1 MIELSPTPC
10 NDKAVEKL
18 SKLALTYINEDR
30 TEGYKFALNRISNVH
45 LHAQGPAG
53 NVYYL
58 RLDVLET
65 KCHVRSSKPW
75 KRCDV
80 RPFMETQISGNCNT
94 TILHTATGYSYL
106 YSYDCTLV
114 PDPPEKLQQI
124 CPACPVLLPIDSPRA
139 VHAAGLTL
147 YKFNTQS
154 TLPSSLALQ
163 NITRASVQSGPV
175 PATFVE
181 YTVQECREGYVGMCV
196 PTDNSGDPAGFCKG
210 AVYGPIGQPDMD
222 VSCEIFH
229 PQGIDVFHDLTPP
242 RPPMMPEV
250 PIFVPNVPIIIP
262 SYPTAPPPLLEEPQP
277 QPFDPSILVDPTRIF
292 PNPLSPIPTPYPQP
306 QPPIPNPLSPT
317 PIPLSPTP
325 LSPTPTVRL
334 PASLW
339 SLRRLQS
346 LQGFQ
351 TLSEELGAGVARPPF
366 NFRYRPLRRR
376 RQALV
381 TAKPP
386 HTPVFLAEFPSSP
399 SPFRSCPGPSR
410 YTTV

>member
-1 MIELSPTPC
+1 MGKCTWILLLTHILRAWGQMIELSPTPC

-53 NVYYL
+53 NVYYF

-94 TILHTATGYSYL
+94 TILHTAKGYSYL

-124 CPACPVLLPIDSPRA
+124 CPACPLLLPIDSPRA

-163 NITRASVQSGPV
+163 NLTRASVQSGPV

-210 AVYGPIGQPDMD
+210 AVYGAIGQPDVD

-229 PQGIDVFHDLTPP
+229 LQGIDVFHDLTPP
-242 RPPMMPEV
+242 RPPTMPEV

-292 PNPLSPIPTPYPQP
+292 PNPN
-306 QPPIPNPLSPT
+306 PPIPNPNPSSSSESLESQETPVSPGV
-317 PIPLSPTP
+317 PDS
-325 LSPTPTVRL
+325 S
-334 PASLW
+334 
-339 SLRRLQS
+339 
-346 LQGFQ
+346 
-351 TLSEELGAGVARPPF
+351 SEELGAGVARPPF

>member
-1 MIELSPTPC
+1 MGKCTWIYLLTHILRAWGQMIELSPTPC

-65 KCHVRSSKPW
+65 KCHVRSPKPW

-80 RPFMETQISGNCNT
+80 RAFMETQISGNCNT

-124 CPACPVLLPIDSPRA
+124 CPACPLLLPIDSPRA

-163 NITRASVQSGPV
+163 NLTRASVQVASLRTGSKVAPF
-175 PATFVE
+175 PL
-181 YTVQECREGYVGMCV
+181 Q
-196 PTDNSGDPAGFCKG
+196 PAGFCKG
-210 AVYGPIGQPDMD
+210 AVYGPIGQPDVD

-229 PQGIDVFHDLTPP
+229 PQVL
-242 RPPMMPEV
+242 
-250 PIFVPNVPIIIP
+250 
-262 SYPTAPPPLLEEPQP
+262 
-277 QPFDPSILVDPTRIF
+277 SI
-292 PNPLSPIPTPYPQP
+292 
-306 QPPIPNPLSPT
+306 
-317 PIPLSPTP
+317 
-325 LSPTPTVRL
+325 
-334 PASLW
+334 
-339 SLRRLQS
+339 RLQYLCLFELGLLLICSVLGMRKSPFHKNLFGVSGDSS
-346 LQGFQ
+346 LSGVPDSS
-351 TLSEELGAGVARPPF
+351 SEELGAGVARPPF

>member
-65 KCHVRSSKPW
+65 KCHVRSPKPW

-80 RPFMETQISGNCNT
+80 RAFMETSRGVTLGTLSWPSEDSDLTIQRVTVQYWKCSNCKS
-94 TILHTATGYSYL
+94 LGTATPPFSTQPQ
-106 YSYDCTLV
+106 DTPTCTAMTAQLV

-124 CPACPVLLPIDSPRA
+124 CPACPLLLPIDSPRA

-163 NITRASVQSGPV
+163 NLTRASVQSGPV

-196 PTDNSGDPAGFCKG
+196 PTDNSGD
-210 AVYGPIGQPDMD
+210 
-222 VSCEIFH
+222 
-229 PQGIDVFHDLTPP
+229 GIDVFHDLTPP
-242 RPPMMPEV
+242 RPPTMPEV

-292 PNPLSPIPTPYPQP
+292 PNPPIPNPNPN
-306 QPPIPNPLSPT
+306 PPIPNPNP
-317 PIPLSPTP
+317 PIPSPNPSSSSESLESQETP
-325 LSPTPTVRL
+325 VSPGVPH
-334 PASLW
+334 S
-339 SLRRLQS
+339 S
-346 LQGFQ
+346 
-351 TLSEELGAGVARPPF
+351 SEELGAGVARPPF

>member
-1 MIELSPTPC
+1 MGKCTWIYLLTHILRAWGQMIELSPTPC

-65 KCHVRSSKPW
+65 KCHVRSPKPW

-80 RPFMETQISGNCNT
+80 RAFMETQISGNCNT

-124 CPACPVLLPIDSPRA
+124 CPACPLLLPIDSPRA

-163 NITRASVQSGPV
+163 NLTRASVQVASLRTGAIAPCIHRV
-175 PATFVE
+175 APFPL
-181 YTVQECREGYVGMCV
+181 Q
-196 PTDNSGDPAGFCKG
+196 PAGFCKG
-210 AVYGPIGQPDMD
+210 AVYGPIGQPDVD

-229 PQGIDVFHDLTPP
+229 PQVFPHLCSQ
-242 RPPMMPEV
+242 RPHYHPLLPH
-250 PIFVPNVPIIIP
+250 
-262 SYPTAPPPLLEEPQP
+262 STPPLLEEPQP
-277 QPFDPSILVDPTRIF
+277 QPFDPSTVVDPTHIF
-292 PNPLSPIPTPYPQP
+292 PN
-306 QPPIPNPLSPT
+306 PPIPNPNPSSSSESLESQETPVSPGV
-317 PIPLSPTP
+317 PDS
-325 LSPTPTVRL
+325 S
-334 PASLW
+334 
-339 SLRRLQS
+339 
-346 LQGFQ
+346 
-351 TLSEELGAGVARPPF
+351 SEELGAGVARPPF

>member
-1 MIELSPTPC
+1 MGKCTWIFLLTHILLAWGQMIELSPTPC

-80 RPFMETQISGNCNT
+80 RPFMETKRTYLI
-94 TILHTATGYSYL
+94 L

-124 CPACPVLLPIDSPRA
+124 CPACPLLLPIDSPRA

-163 NITRASVQSGPV
+163 NLTRASVQNGPV

-210 AVYGPIGQPDMD
+210 AVYGAIGQPDVD

-229 PQGIDVFHDLTPP
+229 PQVL
-242 RPPMMPEV
+242 
-250 PIFVPNVPIIIP
+250 
-262 SYPTAPPPLLEEPQP
+262 
-277 QPFDPSILVDPTRIF
+277 SI
-292 PNPLSPIPTPYPQP
+292 
-306 QPPIPNPLSPT
+306 
-317 PIPLSPTP
+317 
-325 LSPTPTVRL
+325 
-334 PASLW
+334 
-339 SLRRLQS
+339 RLQY
-346 LQGFQ
+346 LCLFQ
-351 TLSEELGAGVARPPF
+351 LGLFAYLFSSGNEKEHLSQEP
-366 NFRYRPLRRR
+366 
-376 RQALV
+376 
-381 TAKPP
+381 
-386 HTPVFLAEFPSSP
+386 
-399 SPFRSCPGPSR
+399 
-410 YTTV
+410 